1 MNNSIGKRVL
11 PLKSLVFN
19 VLTTPDKESGL
30 SCLQS
35 ACIEGDIE
43 TVSAILNYSP
53 DKLDSAIAFSVKIGR
68 NAPNFAGKS
77 IYTVLR
83 QQDSK
88 KHKQINGFVEKV
100 TKHFQSQ
107 SLLHLA
113 AKKGQVEHLRRLLD
127 CGEYVDSISPDL
139 SEDRKTPLMLAAR
152 FNEVDVVEFLI
163 TERGALLEMQDADYF
178 TALHHAAMGG
188 KTENILRLIEL
199 GANVSKE
206 NYNQIS
212 AIHLAAE
219 RGHTEAVRLL
229 LEHGADMKKVNY
241 CGATPLML
249 AATKGHLRT
258 IHLLLKNGGDLSRSD
273 AEARLPLHYAAQGDQ
288 MDVVKF
294 IVQKNGNVLAKTSN
308 GDGVLHLATRLE
320 LVRYFVEQHEA
331 DIHGRNSLG
340 RTPLHVAALKGQ
352 SDTVSYLL
360 NQGADI
366 NSREES
372 GRSALFYAVYEGHA
386 AAAKGGPVCDVDLF
400 EVAASRGLTD
410 VLQLLLDRG
419 LCDTVDRVNRYGET
433 PLMEAASG
441 GHYDTV
447 AFLLDHGAN
456 VNGVSKTE
464 VAKDTCVDHSD
475 SEDSEKDDD
484 QYTWF
489 NDEREARQTEVAKLL
504 IERGAGTSYPN
515 GEQNT
520 DFDKKAS
527 TLDRWEDG
535 ETLLTSAASRG
546 DFDAIPLLL
555 EKGMDVNAKNMSGD
569 TILSCVLRH
578 TPSCPRAM
586 EIVKLLLTF
595 GADINN
601 KNDRSETP
609 LQIACCMNFDKVA
622 ELLLELGCDTNVK
635 NDNSYSPLH
644 HAAHYNNGKLVEMLL
659 QYGADAKVKSD
670 EGEMVPLHIAATSNS
685 VHAAQVLLEHGASL
699 EVTNALDRT
708 PLAEAAAHGSSLMVK
723 LLTKQGSNVHAK
735 DKFGKTPLIL
745 ALEYLCYDGD
755 TEIQVITLVKTLLD
769 HGSSVNGTDHYG
781 RSPLHRVPP
790 VATRELCD
798 LFLQHGADVNLED
811 ENRETPLH
819 FAASFGNTACIEWL
833 LQQGANVGALD
844 RENRTPLHAAAYEGH
859 SSSLELLIQHGA
871 DVHLAD
877 KKGWLPLH
885 FAATRGHAAEVL
897 LQNGSDVTTVDQ
909 KGRTALYLAV
919 RSGCRD
925 LIEFLIHQGSDV
937 NAKDVRGR
945 TVFGAIHDCDF
956 WDPEWN
962 FVEVYLENGGDKY
975 AVDAVTGRT
984 TLHFAAVSSDVTTLD
999 NLVNQ
1004 GLELEA
1010 RDKNGDTPLHRAAA
1024 RGTAEM
1030 IQRLVDR
1037 GADMSAV
1044 NNRGQTPLLVCLAA
1058 SNKEGSKMLLKHGSN
1073 VQVADKDGNTALHH
1087 AIRLPP
1093 SVLHLIIK
1101 MVEMLMQ

>member
-77 IYTVLR
+77 IYTVLQ

-139 SEDRKTPLMLAAR
+139 SEDRITPLMLAAR

-229 LEHGADMKKVNY
+229 LEHGADVKKVNY

-249 AATKGHLRT
+249 AATKGHLQT

-294 IVQKNGNVLAKTSN
+294 IVQKNGNVLTKTSK

-331 DIHGRNSLG
+331 DIQGRNYLG

-366 NSREES
+366 NSREDI
-372 GRSALFYAVYEGHA
+372 GVSAFVFAVDEGHA
-386 AAAKGGPVCDVDLF
+386 AAAKVLIERDCDLKLINRQGPSCDVDVF
-400 EVAASRGLTD
+400 EMAASRGLTD

-433 PLMEAASG
+433 PLMRAASG

-456 VNGVSKTE
+456 VNAGNASNIE
-464 VAKDTCVDHSD
+464 VAKGTCVDHSD
-475 SEDSEKDDD
+475 SEIARKTKINIRGSRMSE
-484 QYTWF
+484 T
-489 NDEREARQTEVAKLL
+489 
-504 IERGAGTSYPN
+504 
-515 GEQNT
+515 
-520 DFDKKAS
+520 S
-527 TLDRWEDG
+527 TLDSHHALVRWK
-535 ETLLTSAASRG
+535 S
-546 DFDAIPLLL
+546 F
-555 EKGMDVNAKNMSGD
+555 
-569 TILSCVLRH
+569 
-578 TPSCPRAM
+578 
-586 EIVKLLLTF
+586 KLLLAF

-609 LQIACCMNFDKVA
+609 LQIACSTNFDKVA
-622 ELLLELGCDTNVK
+622 ELLLELGCAGTNVK
-635 NDNSYSPLH
+635 NDNTYSPLH
-644 HAAHYNNGKLVEMLL
+644 HAAEYNNGKLVEMLL

-670 EGEMVPLHIAATSNS
+670 VDELTPLHVAATSNS
-685 VHAAQVLLEHGASL
+685 VHAAQVLLEHGAGL
-699 EVTNALDRT
+699 EVKNALDRS

-745 ALEYLCYDGD
+745 ALEGLCYDGD

-798 LFLQHGADVNLED
+798 LFLQHGADVKLED

-819 FAASFGNTACIEWL
+819 FAASFDNIACIEWL

-885 FAATRGHAAEVL
+885 FAATRGHFNAAEVL

-919 RSGCRD
+919 RSECR
-925 LIEFLIHQGSDV
+925 
-937 NAKDVRGR
+937 R
-945 TVFGAIHDCDF
+945 TYSF
-956 WDPEWN
+956 WRLRLRLLAADPEWN

-984 TLHFAAVSSDVTTLD
+984 TLHFAAVSNDVTTLD

-1010 RDKNGDTPLHRAAA
+1010 RAKNGDTPLHRAAA

-1044 NNRGQTPLLVCLAA
+1044 NNRGQTSLLVCLAS
-1058 SNKEGSKMLLKHGSN
+1058 SNKEGSKILLKHGSN